1 MMIASLFVNFPFHCG
16 TCVQEEFSEPANLDV
31 NNKRFK
37 SKTTKG
43 MLERV
48 LLMISFKGDTCIS
61 GASTGGECCDAIWDN
76 SIFIAS
82 FNSCLIISKLHLF
95 SSSTFLLHAS

>member
-31 NNKRFK
+31 NNNKRFK

-43 MLERV
+43 MLENV
-48 LLMISFKGDTCIS
+48 ILIISFKGGS
-61 GASTGGECCDAIWDN
+61 
-76 SIFIAS
+76 
-82 FNSCLIISKLHLF
+82 
-95 SSSTFLLHAS
+95 

>member
-48 LLMISFKGDTCIS
+48 LLMISFKGD
-61 GASTGGECCDAIWDN
+61 
-76 SIFIAS
+76 IFYP
-82 FNSCLIISKLHLF
+82 LHF
-95 SSSTFLLHAS
+95 YYAAT

>member
-1 MMIASLFVNFPFHCG
+1 MKVIDEDHFIQYKGAGEGVKVGLNQK
-16 TCVQEEFSEPANLDV
+16 TSERRKNRYV

-48 LLMISFKGDTCIS
+48 LLMISFKGDS
-61 GASTGGECCDAIWDN
+61 
-76 SIFIAS
+76 
-82 FNSCLIISKLHLF
+82 
-95 SSSTFLLHAS
+95 

>member
-1 MMIASLFVNFPFHCG
+1 M
-16 TCVQEEFSEPANLDV
+16 QEEFSEPANLDV

-48 LLMISFKGDTCIS
+48 LLMISFKGDS
-61 GASTGGECCDAIWDN
+61 
-76 SIFIAS
+76 
-82 FNSCLIISKLHLF
+82 
-95 SSSTFLLHAS
+95 